1 MITVGEVIGAKPIMK
16 YLKDDI
22 VQKVA
27 EARSLGISPA
37 MAIIRIGKDPASEF
51 YFNAKIK
58 RAMEFGVE
66 TRTITMDENAPE
78 KEVIGHIDDLAADS
92 SVHGIMIEAPVPSHL
107 DYKQLVNRIPWYK
120 DIDGATFEN
129 LGRLMSGQKCLVA
142 ATPLAVMEY
151 IRYMG
156 IEQGSMVAVI
166 NRTITVGRPLSQ
178 LLLNS
183 NFTPVVCHSKTKN
196 IGGIVRG
203 SDAVVVAAGKAG
215 FLTRELVDSESI
227 VIDVGINSVDGKI
240 AGDADFESLKDYV
253 KAITPVPGGV
263 GSLTSLLIFSNLLLS
278 INYQIE
284 LSNFTKS
291 S

>member
-1 MITVGEVIGAKPIMK
+1 MTEIIGAKPIMK
-16 YLKDDI
+16 YLKEDI
-22 VQKVA
+22 VKKVG
-27 EARSLGISPA
+27 ETREHGINPA

-66 TRTITMDENAPE
+66 TRTITMDEEASE
-78 KEVIGHIDDLAADS
+78 EEVIRHIDDLSGDN
-92 SVHGIMIEAPVPSHL
+92 SVHGVMIEAPVPSHL
-107 DYKQLVNRIPWYK
+107 DYKKLVNRIPWYK

-129 LGRLMSGQKCLVA
+129 LGRLMSGQQALVA

-151 IRYMG
+151 LRYIG
-156 IEQGSMVAVI
+156 LEQGSMVAVI

-196 IGGIVRG
+196 LSQIVMS
-203 SDAVVVAAGKAG
+203 SDVVVVAAGKPG
-215 FLTRELVDSESI
+215 FLTKEFVDSGSI
-227 VIDVGINSVDGKI
+227 VIDVGINSVNGKMV
-240 AGDADFESLKDYV
+240 GDADFESLQDYV
-253 KAITPVPGGV
+253 KSITPVPGGV
-263 GSLTSLLIFSNLLLS
+263 GSLTSLLIFSNLMLA
-278 INYQIE
+278 IGYQAD
-284 LSNFTKS
+284 LNKLTKS